1 MQIFFQNVIGGIEAG
16 SLYALAALGLVLIY
30 RTAKMSN
37 FAQGTI
43 GMFNAYIAYFI
54 LAKTGLPLP
63 AVAVLTVLAAFVV
76 GAVIE
81 LVIMRKASSSI
92 TMGKPILTLGLI
104 IIFQGL
110 APMIFGP
117 IPFQFPRF
125 IQTPAMDIGGVK
137 MLPNT
142 LFVIAVTVVLVGVLF
157 YILQNTKW
165 GLAVR
170 VTAAN
175 ETTARLMGVP
185 TRMVSLGAW
194 AIATALGALSAIMV
208 APLTSVTV
216 SMMETIHLNSFI
228 AAILGGFSTFH
239 GPVVGAFILG
249 IANNL
254 ISYYISSKWVVAIL
268 YSCILAFTIFKPQ
281 GLFGK
286 RYVKKV

>member
-1 MQIFFQNVIGGIEAG
+1 MQIFFQNVIGGVEAG

-54 LAKTGLPLP
+54 LSRTKMPLP
-63 AVAVLTVLAAFVV
+63 IVALLSVIAAFVV
-76 GAVIE
+76 GALID
-81 LVIMRKASSSI
+81 LIIMRNASKSI
-92 TMGKPILTLGLI
+92 AMGKPILTLGLI
-104 IIFQGL
+104 IIFQGM

-117 IPFQFPRF
+117 VPFQFPRF
-125 IQTPAMDIGGVK
+125 IQNPAMDIGGVR

-142 LFVIAVTVVLVGVLF
+142 LFTIAVTLVLVGILF

-185 TRMVSLGAW
+185 TRLVSLGAW
-194 AIATALGALSAIMV
+194 GVATALGALAAIMV

-216 SMMETIHLNSFI
+216 TMMETIHLNSFI

-268 YSCILAFTIFKPQ
+268 YSCILIFTVFKPQ

-286 RYVKKV
+286 KLLKKV

>member
-1 MQIFFQNVIGGIEAG
+1 MQVFFQNVIGGIEAG

-43 GMFNAYIAYFI
+43 GMFNAYVAYFI
-54 LAKTGLPLP
+54 LARTGLPLL
-63 AVAVLTVLAAFVV
+63 VVTVLAVLVAFVV
-76 GAVIE
+76 GALID
-81 LVIMRKASSSI
+81 LLIMRRASRSVA
-92 TMGKPILTLGLI
+92 MGKPILTLGLI

-110 APMIFGP
+110 APMVFGP

-125 IQTPAMDIGGVK
+125 IQTPALDIGGVK

-142 LFVIAVTVVLVGVLF
+142 LFIISVTLVLVGMLF
-157 YILQNTKW
+157 YLLQNTKW

-185 TRMVSLGAW
+185 TRLVSLGAW
-194 AIATALGALSAIMV
+194 AVATALGALAAIMV
-208 APLTSVTV
+208 APLTGVTV
-216 SMMETIHLNSFI
+216 TMMETIHLNSFI

-239 GPVVGAFILG
+239 GPVIGAFILG

-254 ISYYISSKWVVAIL
+254 ISYYVSSKWVVAIL
-268 YSCILAFTIFKPQ
+268 YTCILAFTIFKPQ

-286 RYVKKV
+286 HYVKKV

>member
-43 GMFNAYIAYFI
+43 GMFNAYVAYYI
-54 LAKTGLPLP
+54 LARTKLPLP
-63 AVAVLTVLAAFVV
+63 IVAVLSVIVAFAI
-76 GAVIE
+76 GTIIE
-81 LVIMRKASSSI
+81 LLIMRNASKSI
-92 TMGKPILTLGLI
+92 AMGKPILTLGLI
-104 IIFQGL
+104 IVFQGM

-117 IPFQFPRF
+117 VPFQFPRF

-142 LFVIAVTVVLVGVLF
+142 LLTIAVTLVLVSALF
-157 YILQNTKW
+157 YVLQSTKW

-185 TRMVSLGAW
+185 TRLVSLGAW
-194 AIATALGALSAIMV
+194 GIATALGALAAIMV

-216 SMMETIHLNSFI
+216 TMMETIHLNSFI

-239 GPVVGAFILG
+239 GPVIGAFILG

-268 YSCILAFTIFKPQ
+268 YSSILVFTIFKPQ
-281 GLFGK
+281 GLFGQK
-286 RYVKKV
+286 MIKKV

>member
-16 SLYALAALGLVLIY
+16 SMYALAALGLVLIY

-43 GMFNAYIAYFI
+43 GMFNAYIAYFV
-54 LAKTGLPLP
+54 LTRTNLPLP
-63 AVAVLTVLAAFVV
+63 VVAILSVMAAFVV
-76 GAVIE
+76 GALIE
-81 LVIMRKASSSI
+81 LVIMRRASNSI
-92 TMGKPILTLGLI
+92 PMGKPIMTLGLI

-117 IPFQFPRF
+117 VPFQFPRF
-125 IQTPAMDIGGVK
+125 IQKPALDIAGVR

-142 LFVIAVTVVLVGVLF
+142 LVIISVTIVLVAILF
-157 YILQNTKW
+157 YVLQNTKW

-185 TRMVSLGAW
+185 TRAVSLGAW
-194 AIATALGALSAIMV
+194 GVATALGALSAIMV

-216 SMMETIHLNSFI
+216 TMMETIHLNSFI

-268 YSCILAFTIFKPQ
+268 YTCILAFTIFKPQ

-286 RYVKKV
+286 AYVKKV

>member
-30 RTAKMSN
+30 RTARMSN

-43 GMFNAYIAYFI
+43 GMFNAYIAYSI
-54 LAKTGLPLP
+54 LARTGLPLP
-63 AVAVLTVLAAFVV
+63 VVAILTVLAAFLV
-76 GAVIE
+76 GAIIE
-81 LVIMRKASSSI
+81 LVIMRRASSAI
-92 TMGKPILTLGLI
+92 AMGKPILTLGLI

-125 IQTPAMDIGGVK
+125 IQSPALDIGGVK

-142 LFVIAVTVVLVGVLF
+142 LLIISVTLVLVGLLF
-157 YILQNTKW
+157 YFLQNTKW

-185 TRMVSLGAW
+185 TRLVSLGAW
-194 AIATALGALSAIMV
+194 AVATALGALAAIMV
-208 APLTSVTV
+208 APLTGVTV
-216 SMMETIHLNSFI
+216 TMMETIHLNSFI

-254 ISYYISSKWVVAIL
+254 ISYYLSSQWVVAIL
-268 YSCILAFTIFKPQ
+268 YTCILAFTIFKPQ
-281 GLFGK
+281 GLFGR

>member
-30 RTAKMSN
+30 RTARMTN

-43 GMFNAYIAYFI
+43 GMFNAYIAYFY
-54 LAKTGLPLP
+54 LQQTGWPLP
-63 AVAVLTVLAAFVV
+63 VIALLSVITAFII
-76 GAVIE
+76 GGLIE
-81 LVIMRKASSSI
+81 LIIMRNASRTI
-92 TMGKPILTLGLI
+92 ALGKPIITLGLI

-110 APMIFGP
+110 APMIFGA

-125 IQTPAMDIGGVK
+125 VQKPALDIGGVK

-142 LFVIAVTVVLVGVLF
+142 LFVIALTLVLVSIMF
-157 YILQNTKW
+157 YFLQNTKW

-185 TRMVSLGAW
+185 TRLVSLGAW
-194 AIATALGALSAIMV
+194 SIATALGALSAIMV

-216 SMMETIHLNSFI
+216 GMMETIHLNSFI

-268 YSCILAFTIFKPQ
+268 YSCILVFTLFKPQ

-286 RYVKKV
+286 SYVKKV

>member
-1 MQIFFQNVIGGIEAG
+1 MQILFQNIIGGIEAG

-30 RTAKMSN
+30 RTARMTN

-43 GMFNAYIAYFI
+43 GMFNAYIAYFY
-54 LAKTGLPLP
+54 LESTGLPLP
-63 AVAVLTVLAAFVV
+63 IIAIMSIITAFVI
-76 GAVIE
+76 GALIE
-81 LVIMRKASSSI
+81 LIIMRRASKTI
-92 TMGKPILTLGLI
+92 ALGRPIITLGLI
-104 IIFQGL
+104 IIFQGM
-110 APMIFGP
+110 APMIFGA

-125 IQTPAMDIGGVK
+125 VQQPAVDVAGVK

-142 LFVIAVTVVLVGVLF
+142 LFVIAVTLVLVSGLF
-157 YILQNTKW
+157 YFLQKTRW

-185 TRMVSLGAW
+185 TGLVSLGAW
-194 AIATALGALSAIMV
+194 AVATALGALSAIMV

-216 SMMETIHLNSFI
+216 GMMETIHLNSFI

-268 YSCILAFTIFKPQ
+268 YSCILIFTLFKPQ

-286 RYVKKV
+286 SHVKKV

>member
-30 RTAKMSN
+30 RTARMTN

-43 GMFNAYIAYFI
+43 GMFNAYIAYFY
-54 LAKTGLPLP
+54 LQSTGLPLP
-63 AVAVLTVLAAFVV
+63 LVALASVMTAFVV
-76 GAVIE
+76 GGLIE
-81 LVIMRKASSSI
+81 LIIMRNASKSI
-92 TMGKPILTLGLI
+92 ALGKPIITLGLI

-117 IPFQFPRF
+117 VPFQFPRF
-125 IQTPAMDIGGVK
+125 VQKPALDVGGVK

-142 LFVIAVTVVLVGVLF
+142 LFVIAVTLVLVSCLF
-157 YILQNTKW
+157 YFLQKTKW

-175 ETTARLMGVP
+175 DTTARLMGVP
-185 TRMVSLGAW
+185 TGLVSLGAW
-194 AIATALGALSAIMV
+194 AVATALGALSAIMV

-216 SMMETIHLNSFI
+216 GMMETIHLNSFI

-254 ISYYISSKWVVAIL
+254 ISYYLSSKWVVAIL
-268 YSCILAFTIFKPQ
+268 YSCILIFTLFKPQ

-286 RYVKKV
+286 SFVKKV

>member
-16 SLYALAALGLVLIY
+16 SMYALAALGLVLIY

-43 GMFNAYIAYFI
+43 GMFNAYIAYFV
-54 LAKTGLPLP
+54 LARTNLPLP
-63 AVAVLTVLAAFVV
+63 AVAILSVIVAFVV
-76 GAVIE
+76 GALIE
-81 LVIMRKASSSI
+81 LVIMRRASSTI
-92 TMGKPILTLGLI
+92 PMGKPIMTLGLI

-117 IPFQFPRF
+117 VPFQFPRF
-125 IQTPAMDIGGVK
+125 VQKPALDIAGVK

-142 LFVIAVTVVLVGVLF
+142 LVIISVTIILVAILF
-157 YILQNTKW
+157 YVLQNTRL

-185 TRMVSLGAW
+185 TRAVSLGAW
-194 AIATALGALSAIMV
+194 SVATALGALSAIMV

-216 SMMETIHLNSFI
+216 TMMETIHLNSFI

-249 IANNL
+249 VANNI

-268 YSCILAFTIFKPQ
+268 YTCILAFTIFKPQ

-286 RYVKKV
+286 AFVKKV

>member
-1 MQIFFQNVIGGIEAG
+1 MQILFQNVIGGIEAG

-30 RTAKMSN
+30 RTARMTN

-43 GMFNAYIAYFI
+43 GMFNAYIAYFY
-54 LAKTGLPLP
+54 LEKTGLPLP
-63 AVAVLTVLAAFVV
+63 VIALLCVLTAFAI
-76 GAVIE
+76 GGLIE
-81 LVIMRKASSSI
+81 LIIMRNASRTI
-92 TMGKPILTLGLI
+92 ALGKPIITLGLI

-110 APMIFGP
+110 APMVFGP

-125 IQTPAMDIGGVK
+125 VQRSAVDIAGVQ

-142 LFVIAVTVVLVGVLF
+142 LFIIAVTLVLVSALF
-157 YILQNTKW
+157 YFLQKTKW

-185 TRMVSLGAW
+185 TGMVSLGAW
-194 AIATALGALSAIMV
+194 SVATALGALSAIMV

-216 SMMETIHLNSFI
+216 GMMETIHLNSFI

-249 IANNL
+249 ITNNL

-268 YSCILAFTIFKPQ
+268 YSGILVFTLFKPQ

-286 RYVKKV
+286 SYAKKV